1 VGGGF
6 MQIEEFLEVYTPL
19 ELEKLSNTRSAEG
32 LTKKVLGK
40 WASSVV
46 GKEPMSPQKAAKVLH
61 SAGEKASP
69 RFETM
74 FGVVKPSPTK
84 SSPRKERKSLQA
96 EETA

>member
-1 VGGGF
+1 
-6 MQIEEFLEVYTPL
+6 M
-19 ELEKLSNTRSAEG
+19 
-32 LTKKVLGK
+32 
-40 WASSVV
+40 
-46 GKEPMSPQKAAKVLH
+46 GKEPISPQKAAKVLH